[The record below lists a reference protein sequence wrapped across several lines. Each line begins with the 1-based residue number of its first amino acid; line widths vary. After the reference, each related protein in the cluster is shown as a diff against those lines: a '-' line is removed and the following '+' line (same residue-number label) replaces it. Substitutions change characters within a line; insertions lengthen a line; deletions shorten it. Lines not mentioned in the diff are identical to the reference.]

1 MAFLKRARNRWLLA
15 AVLVFVLF
23 YLAWGE
29 ATRTRGAQKV
39 AFDPAEHACAS
50 AGPLRY
56 CVSRARGGTSEDI
69 LYHLPGRNL
78 DERIWNDDT
87 YYTAMLQSE
96 WQRMGVLPP
105 TVVTVSYGPTWLLAP
120 QGRKPDSGLLED
132 FLSRL
137 PEIEAQT
144 GQPRRRMLLGESMGG
159 LNVLIAGLSAPE
171 RFTKVAAL
179 CPGVYAVSPFASF
192 SSMREGLVRTGANPK
207 VAFAIWTMA
216 RRYFADDEE
225 WQRASPLAL
234 IERVGANAPDLY
246 LSNGLYDRFG
256 NFEGTLRLA
265 ERAAARGLPVE
276 WYPLYGGHCGIDIVS
291 LARFLTSEPH
301 QAADPT
307 D

>member
-1 MAFLKRARNRWLLA
+1 MAFLNRARNRWLLA
-15 AVLVFVLF
+15 AALVLVLLYF
-23 YLAWGE
+23 AWGE

-39 AFDPAEHACAS
+39 EFEPAERACAS
-50 AGPLRY
+50 SGPLSY
-56 CVSRARGGTSEDI
+56 CVYRARRGTSEDI

-78 DERIWNDDT
+78 DEHVWNDDT
-87 YYTAMLQSE
+87 YYTALLQSE
-96 WQRMGVLPP
+96 WQRRGMLPP
-105 TVVTVSYGPTWLLAP
+105 TVVTLSYGPTWLLTP

-137 PEIEAQT
+137 PAIEAET

-171 RFTKVAAL
+171 RFAKVAAL

-192 SSMREGLVRTGANPK
+192 STMREGLVRTGANPK
-207 VAFAIWTMA
+207 VAFAIWMMA

-234 IERVGANAPDLY
+234 IDRVGANAPDLY

-256 NFEGTLRLA
+256 NFEGTLQLA
-265 ERAAARGLPVE
+265 DRAAARGLPVE
-276 WYPLYGGHCGIDIVS
+276 WHPLYGGHCSIDIVS
-291 LARFLTSEPH
+291 LARFLTSSARAP
-301 QAADPT
+301 
-307 D
+307 